1 MSNATI
7 TRTLPNIH
15 GVSLGRPRLFP
26 LFTFIAV
33 LLVLSLFFVWSRLQ
47 VVHLEYE
54 ISSLEGRLREANQ
67 DVQRLRL
74 EAASLRSPARIEQV
88 AKSRIGLRLPTA
100 DQVIP
105 IER

>member
-1 MSNATI
+1 MSNAAV
-7 TRTLPNIH
+7 TRTFPKIQ
-15 GVSLGRPRLFP
+15 GVSFGRPRLFP
-26 LFTFIAV
+26 LFVFIAI
-33 LLVLSLFFVWSRLQ
+33 LLFLSLFVVWSRLQ

-54 ISSLEGRLREANQ
+54 ISSLESRVREATQ

-88 AKSRIGLRLPTA
+88 AQSRIGLRLPTP

-105 IER
+105 VER

>member
-1 MSNATI
+1 MPNAVV
-7 TRTLPNIH
+7 TRTLPRFQ
-15 GVSLGRPRLFP
+15 GVPLGRPRLFP
-26 LFTFIAV
+26 LLVLIAV
-33 LLVLSLFFVWSRLQ
+33 LLILSLFVVWSRLQ

-54 ISSLEGRLREANQ
+54 ISSLEGRVREVAQ

-74 EAASLRSPARIEQV
+74 EAASLRSPARIEQI
-88 AKSRIGLRLPTA
+88 AQSRIGLRLPTA